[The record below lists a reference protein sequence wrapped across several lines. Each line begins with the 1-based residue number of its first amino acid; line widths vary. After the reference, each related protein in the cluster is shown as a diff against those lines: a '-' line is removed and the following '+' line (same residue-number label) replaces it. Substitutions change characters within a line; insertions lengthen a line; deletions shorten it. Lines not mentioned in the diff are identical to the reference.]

1 MYKLIVLDLDGT
13 LTNAKKEITLRTKQV
28 LLRVQQKG
36 MKIVLASGRPT
47 CGIIP
52 LAEELELSKY
62 GGFILSYN
70 GGKIVDYKT
79 KKVLFEM
86 ILPSDVI
93 PHLYRASKEYGTAIL
108 SYKDKSILT
117 EHPEDKYVLIEANL
131 NKMNI
136 ERVDSFTQALNFTV
150 TKCLMVGESGKIA
163 KAEKQLQE
171 KLGNIM
177 SVYRSEPFFLEL
189 VPQSIDKAKSLE
201 YLLNYLKISQDEIIA
216 CGDGYNDVSMIRFA
230 GLGVAM
236 ANACDDV
243 KACADYVTCSNEED
257 GVAHVV
263 EKFVLKEIIA

>member
-28 LLRVQQKG
+28 LLRIQQKG

-47 CGIIP
+47 YGIIP

-70 GGKIVDYKT
+70 GGKIIDYKT

-136 ERVDSFTQALNFTV
+136 ERVDSFTHALNFPV

-201 YLLNYLKISQDEIIA
+201 YLLNYLKISRDEIIA

-243 KACADYVTCSNEED
+243 KSCADYITYSNEED
-257 GVAHVV
+257 GIAHVV
-263 EKFVLKEIIA
+263 EKFVLKKIIA

>member
-28 LLRVQQKG
+28 LLRIQQKG

-47 CGIIP
+47 YGIIP

-136 ERVDSFTQALNFTV
+136 ERVDSFTHALNFPV
-150 TKCLMVGESGKIA
+150 VLIRLS
-163 KAEKQLQE
+163 LW
-171 KLGNIM
+171 NI
-177 SVYRSEPFFLEL
+177 FL
-189 VPQSIDKAKSLE
+189 
-201 YLLNYLKISQDEIIA
+201 II
-216 CGDGYNDVSMIRFA
+216 
-230 GLGVAM
+230 
-236 ANACDDV
+236 
-243 KACADYVTCSNEED
+243 
-257 GVAHVV
+257 
-263 EKFVLKEIIA
+263 